1 MKITL
6 DNLSPEHT
14 HTLLAVLELA
24 ARIGMGQFGEI
35 ADFVDTI
42 KDGDTTIWQR
52 RESTE
57 KALKEILMPELRQG
71 YFAIHNKNVPQKSR
85 CAWELYATIR
95 QKLAWL
101 REGNPSERNW
111 STMTGRDYD
120 DPMPCSG
127 LPLPSCIVENTL

>member
-14 HTLLAVLELA
+14 HTLLASLELA
-24 ARIGMGQFGEI
+24 ARIGVGQFGEI

-42 KDGDTTIWQR
+42 KDGETTIWQR

-57 KALKEILMPELRQG
+57 KALKAILMPELRQG
-71 YFAIHNKNVPQKSR
+71 YFAMHNEKVPRNSR

-101 REGNPSERNW
+101 REGNPPTRNW
-111 STMTGRDYD
+111 STMSGRDYD

-127 LPLPSCIVENTL
+127 LPMPRCVVEE